1 MGHMLT
7 LALDTS
13 SPTGSIAV
21 LRESECQGIVSTR
34 SDEAYSSRL
43 FRQIQFL
50 LDDLSLKLE
59 EFDLFAV
66 CAGPG
71 SFTGLRVG
79 LAAVKGWA
87 EVYKKPI
94 AAVSG
99 LEAVAAQSRCGVDL
113 VVPVLDARRSQ
124 LYFRKYRRQDATMP
138 NSCTAETEECVM
150 TPEEFLQELTDWR
163 KQSESVTA
171 TMAIVTPEPALLG
184 ARMEEFRASNAW
196 ARNIPVE
203 QVSSVLAPYIGQL
216 GILRAKQGQ
225 LTDALS
231 LDANYVRRSDAELKW
246 KDPAAL

>member
-1 MGHMLT
+1 MGHVLT

-34 SDEAYSSRL
+34 GDEAYSSRL
-43 FRQIQFL
+43 FRQLQFL
-50 LDDLSLKLE
+50 LDELSLKLE

-66 CAGPG
+66 CTGPG

-87 EVYKKPI
+87 EVYQKPV
-94 AAVSG
+94 AAVNG
-99 LEAVAAQSRCGVDL
+99 LGAVAAQSRCGANL

-124 LYFRKYRRQDATMP
+124 VYFSKYRRQDDTIPA
-138 NSCTAETEECVM
+138 SWTAEAEECVM
-150 TPEEFLQELTDWR
+150 TPQEFIQELALWQR
-163 KQSESVTA
+163 QSRFGTRE
-171 TMAIVTPEPALLG
+171 MAIVTPDAALG
-184 ARMEEFRASNAW
+184 GVMEEFRASNAW
-196 ARNIPVE
+196 ARNIQAE

-216 GILRAKQGQ
+216 GVLHAKQGR